1 MIRLSKCLR
10 IFRINRLHIVRFFGP
25 YVAAEVKIRRLAS
38 RSLSRK
44 PHQVYCLCFDTIG
57 SDFQHNCFLESV
69 SGSTLAKASLI
80 DAICIAVHL
89 FWEYPSLSL
98 ITPSPISNLFTEGQK
113 IRWFPRGLPAETIR
127 LITSLDPT
135 PLHPKRPATQ

>member
-1 MIRLSKCLR
+1 MG
-10 IFRINRLHIVRFFGP
+10 FFGL
-25 YVAAEVKIRRLAS
+25 YVAAEVKIGRLAS
-38 RSLSRK
+38 PSLSRK

-57 SDFQHNCFLESV
+57 SEFQHNCFLESV

-98 ITPSPISNLFTEGQK
+98 SLSNH
-113 IRWFPRGLPAETIR
+113 PLPH
-127 LITSLDPT
+127 L
-135 PLHPKRPATQ
+135 

>member
-1 MIRLSKCLR
+1 MG
-10 IFRINRLHIVRFFGP
+10 FFGP
-25 YVAAEVKIRRLAS
+25 YVAAEVKIGRLAS
-38 RSLSRK
+38 PSLSRK

-57 SDFQHNCFLESV
+57 SEFQHNCFLESV

-98 ITPSPISNLFTEGQK
+98 SLSLITPSPISNLFTEGPP
-113 IRWFPRGLPAETIR
+113 IRW
-127 LITSLDPT
+127 SLDC
-135 PLHPKRPATQ
+135 LLRCYG